1 MLLKF
6 IVKLGRMEP
15 PYLMLEEEY
24 DKDHRACYI
33 QAGQV
38 TKIIIFF
45 TLTLVCE
52 VCKTNKHYFMSHLD
66 SFDPPS
72 QGPQRGHDG
81 GF

>member
-24 DKDHRACYI
+24 DKDHRARYI

-38 TKIIIFF
+38 TKIIIF
-45 TLTLVCE
+45 L
-52 VCKTNKHYFMSHLD
+52 H
-66 SFDPPS
+66 
-72 QGPQRGHDG
+72 
-81 GF
+81 